1 MEAAMAY
8 CNNCG
13 AYIPDGQKK
22 CLACGFDA
30 EDAEREEASAAR
42 AKQAEA
48 TQTDPKDSE
57 KRYSFNNEELRQ
69 KLEKQRKKQQEQ
81 SRIWAEQEKQRRE
94 KQREN
99 AERKSYTGTSSREYS
114 SSRLNN
120 FSNKGSSTKLLSI
133 ISYFS
138 ALFLVPMIFKP
149 EDSTAN
155 YHAKQGLRLFIYGL
169 ICDAVTWTPF
179 IGAIV
184 QLSRIFFLIKGV
196 INAANGKQEPLPL
209 IGTLGEKK

>member
-1 MEAAMAY
+1 MAY
-8 CNNCG
+8 CDNCG

-30 EDAEREEASAAR
+30 EQEAAAAAR
-42 AKQAEA
+42 AQKAEA
-48 TQTDPKDSE
+48 AQTAPKTSE
-57 KRYSFNNEELRQ
+57 KQYSFNNEELRR
-69 KLEKQRKKQQEQ
+69 KLEEQRKKQQEQ

-99 AERKSYTGTSSREYS
+99 DAWKNYTDTSRGEYASSRM
-114 SSRLNN
+114 NN
-120 FSNKGSSTKLLSI
+120 ISNKVSSTKLLSV

-149 EDSTAN
+149 EDTTAN

-169 ICDAVTWTPF
+169 ICDAITWAPF

-184 QLSRIFFLIKGV
+184 QLSRLFFLIKGV
-196 INAANGKQEPLPL
+196 INAVNGRQEPLPI

>member
-1 MEAAMAY
+1 MAY

-22 CLACGFDA
+22 CLACGFD
-30 EDAEREEASAAR
+30 EEVAEREGTSDAR

-48 TQTDPKDSE
+48 AQTAPKD
-57 KRYSFNNEELRQ
+57 YSFSNEELRQ
-69 KLEKQRKKQQEQ
+69 KLEEQRKKQQEQ

-99 AERKSYTGTSSREYS
+99 GERKSYTYTSSGEYS

-120 FSNKGSSTKLLSI
+120 FSNKLSSTKLLSV

-169 ICDAVTWTPF
+169 ICDAVTWAPF

-196 INAANGKQEPLPL
+196 INAANGKQEPLPI